1 MLSNDQVLQEKI
13 GDFLRR
19 KQAKYP
25 ELAPTAVRDK
35 IEGERFRGT
44 LQPRSLHLA
53 HK

>member
-19 KQAKYP
+19 KQAQYP
-25 ELAPTAVRDK
+25 ELAPPDVRDK
-35 IEGERFRGT
+35 VERERFRGT
-44 LQPRSLHLA
+44 LQPRTLHLA